1 MEKNIRIE
9 TERLILRQW
18 EMGDI
23 NDMIEGLN
31 NINVTRWLANIPFPY
46 TNNDA
51 EKFIGETIERIYV
64 ILRSF

>member
-1 MEKNIRIE
+1 MKKNTIIE

-31 NINVTRWLANIPFPY
+31 NIY
-46 TNNDA
+46 
-51 EKFIGETIERIYV
+51 
-64 ILRSF
+64 